1 MFTQVKSS
9 RFEFCILLEKE
20 LFFNFNPT
28 LSTYIYKAH
37 YAQLLDR
44 RKIIISKQDRGNLE
58 ALPLEPKQISHHCTL
73 FEK

>member
-1 MFTQVKSS
+1 MFTQVKST
-9 RFEFCILLEKE
+9 RFEFCILLQKNYFSI
-20 LFFNFNPT
+20 LT
-28 LSTYIYKAH
+28 LLCQRIYKAH

-73 FEK
+73 FEN